1 MMLFAVHIS
10 DGLLTV
16 PWLAGGFA
24 LTGFLLWLG
33 TRRLRDEEIPRVAI
47 LTAAFF
53 VSSSIHIPVG
63 PTSIHLLLTGLVG
76 VLLGVRAAPAIFV
89 GLLLQVLL
97 IQHGGY
103 FALGVNTCVMTVP
116 ALLAFVLFQATHRIP
131 WIKTPSARGLLVG
144 IGAVLWYMSGVY
156 SLTLISNTSLTGLD
170 DAALNLANARLL
182 DPWIVGGMLL
192 FAGAAIMLERRLETT
207 PEFPLGFLIG
217 ELSVLLTVAL
227 NCVVLLAGGET
238 HWPTPPLVLVIAHL
252 PFAVVEGVILGFVVG
267 FLARVKPEMLGIH
280 VLPKSPAVPPEFS
293 PAPLAQAS
301 EAIMVKETSIVHRPD
316 RV

>member
-1 MMLFAVHIS
+1 MLFAVHIS
-10 DGLLTV
+10 DGVLTV
-16 PWLAGGFA
+16 PWLAGGFV
-24 LTGFLLWLG
+24 LTAFLLWLG

-53 VSSSIHIPVG
+53 VSSLIHIRVG

-103 FALGVNTCVMTVP
+103 FSLGVNTCVMTVP
-116 ALLAFVLFQATHRIP
+116 ALLACVVFQATHRLG
-131 WIKTPSARGLLVG
+131 WIKTPSGRGLLVG
-144 IGAVLWYMSGVY
+144 IGAALWFMSGVY
-156 SLTLISNTSLTGLD
+156 SLTLISNTSLTQLD

-192 FAGAAIMLERRLETT
+192 FAGAAILLERRLETT